1 MVCLIGAHALG
12 RCHTNASGYDG
23 PVREP
28 FYPIRVSLFFF
39 WSL

>member
-23 PVREP
+23 PVRE
-28 FYPIRVSLFFF
+28 FSSSLLCGAFH
-39 WSL
+39 

>member
-23 PVREP
+23 PVRGSLQAAP
-28 FYPIRVSLFFF
+28 RGVSL
-39 WSL
+39 